1 MRMFKLTFSAVVI
14 ILFCFTNVA
23 FAASVAKIGTVD
35 LQRVFETSNAGKSV
49 QAELK
54 QEKDKMEVE
63 LKRKG
68 KEIEE
73 IGKRLERESMVMSK
87 EMRDEKERE
96 HRIKINDFKS
106 LQKKFRGQLQQSERR
121 LMNQLKKDI
130 DVVIKQIGKS
140 EGYLLIVN
148 SLGVMYSPS
157 SIDVTDKLIQK
168 LNAYSAKKGKKK

>member
-1 MRMFKLTFSAVVI
+1 MRIFKLTFSAVI
-14 ILFCFTNVA
+14 FILFCCTNVA
-23 FAASVAKIGTVD
+23 FSASVAKIGTVD

-54 QEKDKMEVE
+54 KEKDKMEVE

-140 EGYLLIVN
+140 EGYLLIIN

>member
-1 MRMFKLTFSAVVI
+1 MRIFKLTFSAVI
-14 ILFCFTNVA
+14 FILFCYTNIA

-35 LQRVFETSNAGKSV
+35 LQRVFETSNAGKPV
-49 QAELK
+49 QSELK
-54 QEKDKMEVE
+54 KEKDKMEVE

-140 EGYLLIVN
+140 EGYLLIIN

>member
-1 MRMFKLTFSAVVI
+1 MRIFKLTFSAVIVI
-14 ILFCFTNVA
+14 MFCCANSA

-49 QAELK
+49 QSELK
-54 QEKDKMEVE
+54 KEKDKMEVE

-68 KEIEE
+68 KEIED

-140 EGYLLIVN
+140 EGYLLIIN

-168 LNAYSAKKGKKK
+168 LNAYSAKRGNKK